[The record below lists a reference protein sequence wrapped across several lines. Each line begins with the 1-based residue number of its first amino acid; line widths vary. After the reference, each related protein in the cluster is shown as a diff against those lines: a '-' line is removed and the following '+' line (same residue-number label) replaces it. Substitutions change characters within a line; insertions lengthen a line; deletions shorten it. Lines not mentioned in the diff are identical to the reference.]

1 MRRLAKTDVKLPTSR
16 FTTTTHTGVAYS
28 RGTDKREGVGGRKE
42 GRRGGE
48 EVRDGVKKTKNKNK
62 TNKQKNV
69 KEMGGGGTGFVSLR

>member
-42 GRRGGE
+42 GSE
-48 EVRDGVKKTKNKNK
+48 EVGDGVKKTKNKKQNK
-62 TNKQKNV
+62 KKT
-69 KEMGGGGTGFVSLR
+69 